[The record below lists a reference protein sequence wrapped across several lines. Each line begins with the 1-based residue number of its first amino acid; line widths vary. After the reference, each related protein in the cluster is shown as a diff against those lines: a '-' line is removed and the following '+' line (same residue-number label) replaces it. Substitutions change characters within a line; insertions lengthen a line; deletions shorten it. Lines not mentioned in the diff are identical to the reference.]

1 MERDDWSGR
10 LPKVGVVGAD
20 EATVDSLDDAVDA
33 TVRHTDPGSAETFDV
48 VIANGESAILSLVRM
63 GATEA
68 ILPVDVGSGIEDV
81 AAADLEVA
89 VEDIVQGAF
98 YAVDRPLLSVAVADE
113 TYDALMDIMAVTT
126 EPARISEFAVAT
138 QTRGSSRPVDTV
150 RADGVVVATSAG
162 TPGYATAAGGPVLEP
177 ESSGVSVVP
186 IGPFRIEQTH
196 WVLELPASLTVARDD
211 ATVSLLVDDGDV
223 GEVPAHEP
231 IELSWGTPLEL
242 LRTDHSRSPF
252 AEDVG

>member
-1 MERDDWSGR
+1 MERDGWSGR
-10 LPKVGVVGAD
+10 LPTVGVVGAD
-20 EATVDSLDDAVDA
+20 EGTVDSLDDAVDA
-33 TVRHTDPGSAETFDV
+33 AVRHTDPGGAETFDV
-48 VIANGESAILSLVRM
+48 VIAMGESAILSLVRS
-63 GATEA
+63 GRTGS

-81 AAADLEVA
+81 ATADLEDAVA
-89 VEDIVQGAF
+89 DLVQGDC
-98 YAVDRPLLSVAVADE
+98 YSVDRPLLSVAVADE
-113 TYDALMDIMAVTT
+113 TYDALMDVMAVTT

-138 QTRGSSRPVDTV
+138 KTRGSSRAVDTV

-196 WVLELPASLTVARDD
+196 WVLELPASLTVARED
-211 ATVSLLVDDGDV
+211 APVSLLIDDEDV
-223 GEVPAHEP
+223 GAVPAHEP

-242 LRTDHSRSPF
+242 LRTEQSRSPF
-252 AEDVG
+252 AEDLD